1 MKKFDFDF
9 YKNRKILFGISI
21 GLMVIGLI
29 FNFIRCTKMDIQ
41 FVGGAMIKY
50 SVDGEV
56 DTDEIASLVK
66 EETGR
71 DVSVALSKTFGTDAN
86 QVTLSFAGNEAVTL
100 DEQQAIAQSLSDAYA
115 DRTFNVVES
124 SSVDPTM
131 GAKFFQKCLVC
142 LLITF
147 VILLVYI
154 ALRFKK
160 IGGLSAG
167 VTALIALVHDVLLV
181 YFAFVIFGFSI
192 NDIFI
197 AVILTILGYSL
208 NDTIVIYDRIRENR
222 KLSPTKSPDA
232 LPAIVNKSLN
242 QTMTRS
248 ILTSLTTFMAL
259 LVIHIVAAVYGISS
273 VQSFA
278 LPMMVGTI
286 VGCYSS
292 LCIAAPLYTMWAVIR
307 ARRARSNLTRAAFKQ
322 AFLLQ
327 NEIPG
332 KPCALREFLYRTHFA
347 VQGIEINKR

>member
-29 FNFIRCTKMDIQ
+29 FNFIRGTKMDIQ

-259 LVIHIVAAVYGISS
+259 LVIYIVAAVYGISS

-286 VGCYSS
+286 VGCHSS
-292 LCIAAPLYTMWAVIR
+292 LCIAAPLYTMWAVHKGEK
-307 ARRARSNLTRAAFKQ
+307 SK
-322 AFLLQ
+322 
-327 NEIPG
+327 
-332 KPCALREFLYRTHFA
+332 K
-347 VQGIEINKR
+347 

>member
-1 MKKFDFDF
+1 MKKFNFDF

-21 GLMVIGLI
+21 GLIVIGLI
-29 FNFIRCTKMDIQ
+29 FHFIRGTKMDIQ

-100 DEQQAIAQSLSDAYA
+100 DEQQAIATKLSDAYA

-181 YFAFVIFGFSI
+181 YFSFVIFGFSI

-232 LPAIVNKSLN
+232 LPGIVNKSLN

-259 LVIHIVAAVYGISS
+259 LVIYIVATVYGISS

-286 VGCYSS
+286 VRSEE
-292 LCIAAPLYTMWAVIR
+292 
-307 ARRARSNLTRAAFKQ
+307 RRVGKECRSRWS
-322 AFLLQ
+322 
-327 NEIPG
+327 P
-332 KPCALREFLYRTHFA
+332 YH
-347 VQGIEINKR
+347 

>member
-29 FNFIRCTKMDIQ
+29 FNFIRGTKMDIQ

-208 NDTIVIYDRIRENR
+208 NDTIIIYDRIRENR
-222 KLSPTKSPDA
+222 RIMGPRAEIGEL
-232 LPAIVNKSLN
+232 VNTSIN
-242 QTMTRS
+242 QTLTRT
-248 ILTSLTTFMAL
+248 INTSVATVMAVGVVVVVG
-259 LVIHIVAAVYGISS
+259 LVYNLSS
-273 VQSFA
+273 VVTFA
-278 LPMMVGTI
+278 LPLMFGI
-286 VGCYSS
+286 ICGCYSS
-292 LCIAAPLYTMWAVIR
+292 TCITGPLWVVWRRYR
-307 ARRARSNLTRAAFKQ
+307 AKKLDAKKA
-322 AFLLQ
+322 
-327 NEIPG
+327 
-332 KPCALREFLYRTHFA
+332 
-347 VQGIEINKR
+347 

>member
-1 MKKFDFDF
+1 MKKFNFDF

-21 GLMVIGLI
+21 GLIVIGLI
-29 FNFIRCTKMDIQ
+29 FNFIRGTKMDIQ

-100 DEQQAIAQSLSDAYA
+100 DEQQAIATKLSDAYA

-181 YFAFVIFGFSI
+181 YFSFVIFGFSI

-222 KLSPTKSPDA
+222 KLSP
-232 LPAIVNKSLN
+232 NKSLN

-259 LVIHIVAAVYGISS
+259 LVIYIVATVYGISS

-292 LCIAAPLYTMWAVIR
+292 LCIAAPLYTMWAVHKGEK
-307 ARRARSNLTRAAFKQ
+307 SK
-322 AFLLQ
+322 
-327 NEIPG
+327 
-332 KPCALREFLYRTHFA
+332 K
-347 VQGIEINKR
+347 

>member
-1 MKKFDFDF
+1 MKKFNFDF

-21 GLMVIGLI
+21 GLIVIGLI
-29 FNFIRCTKMDIQ
+29 FNFIRGTKMDIQ

-142 LLITF
+142 LLITS

-192 NDIFI
+192 NDIFFSP
-197 AVILTILGYSL
+197 ILSL
-208 NDTIVIYDRIRENR
+208 
-222 KLSPTKSPDA
+222 
-232 LPAIVNKSLN
+232 SL
-242 QTMTRS
+242 
-248 ILTSLTTFMAL
+248 LTFISTLLASETLTT
-259 LVIHIVAAVYGISS
+259 
-273 VQSFA
+273 
-278 LPMMVGTI
+278 PCRPCPGT
-286 VGCYSS
+286 
-292 LCIAAPLYTMWAVIR
+292 P
-307 ARRARSNLTRAAFKQ
+307 
-322 AFLLQ
+322 
-327 NEIPG
+327 
-332 KPCALREFLYRTHFA
+332 
-347 VQGIEINKR
+347 

>member
-29 FNFIRCTKMDIQ
+29 FNFIRGTKMDIQ

-259 LVIHIVAAVYGISS
+259 LVIYIVAAVYGISS

-286 VGCYSS
+286 AGCYSS
-292 LCIAAPLYTMWAVIR
+292 LCIAAPLYTMWAVHKGEK
-307 ARRARSNLTRAAFKQ
+307 S
-322 AFLLQ
+322 
-327 NEIPG
+327 
-332 KPCALREFLYRTHFA
+332 
-347 VQGIEINKR
+347 KR

>member
-1 MKKFDFDF
+1 
-9 YKNRKILFGISI
+9 
-21 GLMVIGLI
+21 
-29 FNFIRCTKMDIQ
+29 
-41 FVGGAMIKY
+41 MIKY

-86 QVTLSFAGNEAVTL
+86 QVTLSFAGNEAVML

-259 LVIHIVAAVYGISS
+259 LVIYIVAAVYGISS

-292 LCIAAPLYTMWAVIR
+292 LCIAAPLYTMWAVHKGEK
-307 ARRARSNLTRAAFKQ
+307 SK
-322 AFLLQ
+322 
-327 NEIPG
+327 
-332 KPCALREFLYRTHFA
+332 K
-347 VQGIEINKR
+347 